1 MIMTPHTI
9 TPDTIR
15 SRRTAGRFRS
25 ALTMTAAGLMLL
37 SGCAVSSEAASQ
49 DGTADDGT
57 VASTASIS
65 VTEDGAADGGAATAE
80 VDLFDGGVVHAISV
94 DFDQA
99 DYDAMIETFTST
111 GDKEWI
117 SATVT
122 IDGVTYENVGLRLK
136 GNSSLFGLSAATSGN
151 PEDLPWLIRLN
162 EFVEGA
168 DHQGYEEIVIR
179 SNSTETAMNE
189 AVAQELL
196 ALTGLASQRPIA
208 TAFTVNGGDTELRL
222 AVEHPDEEWYEDNFD
237 DEDGLL
243 YKADSD
249 GDYSYRGDDAEA
261 YADVFDQKVGDDDM
275 EPLIDFLD
283 FINNADDAT
292 FAAELT
298 DWLDV
303 DAFATYLAFQDLV
316 GNADDINGRGNN
328 SYLQYDTTTNQFTV
342 VSWDLNLA
350 FGTANV
356 GRTADAAGGAEPGGR
371 PAGGGGGR
379 PAGPPTGAAGD
390 APTGGPGGMPAGGP
404 GDQPNALV
412 DRFLADEEFASLHAS
427 KTAELTELLFS
438 SGTVDL
444 VTANWADV
452 LINGA
457 SDLVSEATV
466 TADAAAIIGYVDGV
480 R

>member
-1 MIMTPHTI
+1 MSMTPH
-9 TPDTIR
+9 TIR

-25 ALTMTAAGLMLL
+25 ALTMTIAGLMLL
-37 SGCAVSSEAASQ
+37 SGCAVSSGAASH
-49 DGTADDGT
+49 DGTAADGAAAT
-57 VASTASIS
+57 PASIS
-65 VTEDGAADGGAATAE
+65 VTDDGASDGDAATTE
-80 VDLFDGGVVHAISV
+80 VDLFDSGVVHTISV

-117 SATVT
+117 SATLT

-136 GNSSLFGLSAATSGN
+136 GNSSLFGLTEATSGN

-179 SNSTETAMNE
+179 SNSTETALNE

-196 ALTGLASQRPIA
+196 ALTGLASQRSIA
-208 TAFTVNGGDTELRL
+208 TAFTVNGGETELRL
-222 AVEHPDEEWYEDNFD
+222 AVEHPDEEWYEDNFV

-243 YKADSD
+243 YKADSE

-261 YADVFDQKVGDDDM
+261 YTDVFDQKVGDDDM
-275 EPLIDFLD
+275 QPLIDFLA

-298 DWLDV
+298 DRLDV
-303 DAFATYLAFQDLV
+303 DAFATYLAFQDLI

-356 GRTADAAGGAEPGGR
+356 GRTADAAGSAVAEAGGR
-371 PAGGGGGR
+371 PVGGGAEAGR
-379 PAGPPTGAAGD
+379 PAGPPPGAPGD
-390 APTGGPGGMPAGGP
+390 APAGGPDGIPAGGP
-404 GDQPNALV
+404 GDQPNVLV
-412 DRFLADEEFASLHAS
+412 DRFMAEEEFASLYAS
-427 KTAELTELLFS
+427 RTDELTELLFS

-444 VTANWADV
+444 VIANWVDV

-457 SDLVSEATV
+457 SDLVSEATI
-466 TADAAAIIGYVDGV
+466 TADAAALVGYVDGV